1 MLEKQNKKGL
11 KKYGK
16 RYTPQFRKKVVKEI
30 ENGQKTFSEVIRI
43 YNLNDSTLCS
53 WLRLYREN
61 GDKGLESLT
70 KGGRQ
75 KGKLYK
81 KRGQEILESKKHLTQ
96 EEELRLLRMQNQYY
110 EKVIALLTE
119 EDSKKNQIINK
130 KLK

>member
-1 MLEKQNKKGL
+1 MSDKENKKGL

-30 ENGQKTFSEVIRI
+30 ENGEKTFSEAIRT
-43 YNLNDSTLCS
+43 YNLNDSTLCT

-70 KGGRQ
+70 KSGRQ
-75 KGKLYK
+75 KGNLYK
-81 KRGQEILESKKHLTQ
+81 KRGQEILESKKYLTQ

-119 EDSKKNQIINK
+119 DDSKKNQTINK
-130 KLK
+130 KPK

>member
-1 MLEKQNKKGL
+1 MSDKKSKKGL

-16 RYTPQFRKKVVKEI
+16 RYTPQFRKKIVKEI
-30 ENGQKTFSEVIRI
+30 ENGEKTFSEVIRT
-43 YNLNDSTLCS
+43 YELNDSTVCS

-70 KGGRQ
+70 KGGRK
-75 KGKLYK
+75 KGNLYK
-81 KRGQEILESKKHLTQ
+81 KRGQERLENKKYLSQ

-119 EDSKKNQIINK
+119 DDSKKNRTIRK
-130 KLK
+130 KPK

>member
-1 MLEKQNKKGL
+1 MSDKENKKGL

-30 ENGQKTFSEVIRI
+30 ENGEKTFSEAIRT
-43 YNLNDSTLCS
+43 YNLNDSTLCT

-70 KGGRQ
+70 KSGRQ

-81 KRGQEILESKKHLTQ
+81 KRGQEILESKKYLTQ

-119 EDSKKNQIINK
+119 NDVKKNQIINK
-130 KLK
+130 KPK

>member
-1 MLEKQNKKGL
+1 MSEKQSKKGL

-30 ENGQKTFSEVIRI
+30 ENGDKTFSEAIRT
-43 YNLNDSTLCS
+43 YELNDSTVCS

-81 KRGQEILESKKHLTQ
+81 KRGQEILESKKYLTQ
-96 EEELRLLRMQNQYY
+96 QEELRLLRMQNQYY

-119 EDSKKNQIINK
+119 DDVKKKQIISKKPK
-130 KLK
+130 

>member
-1 MLEKQNKKGL
+1 MSETQSKKGL

-16 RYTPQFRKKVVKEI
+16 RYTPQFRKKIVKEI
-30 ENGQKTFSEVIRI
+30 ENGEKTFSEVIRT
-43 YNLNDSTLCS
+43 YGLNDSTLCS

-70 KGGRQ
+70 KSGRQ

-81 KRGQEILESKKHLTQ
+81 KRGQEILESKKYLTQ

-119 EDSKKNQIINK
+119 DDVKKNQIISK
-130 KLK
+130 KPK